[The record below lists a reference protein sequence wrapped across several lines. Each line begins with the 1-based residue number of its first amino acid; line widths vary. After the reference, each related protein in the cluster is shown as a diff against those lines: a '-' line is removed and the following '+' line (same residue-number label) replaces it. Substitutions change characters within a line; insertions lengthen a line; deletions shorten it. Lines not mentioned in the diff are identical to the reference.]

1 MSNQIQFAT
10 VKFFAQLIK
19 HTILIF
25 IKAHTYGFKV
35 ARRVFIKHF
44 VVFWLLARN
53 QISFTGKSLNA
64 AFKIEIFYF
73 CGFRRFTRLNLL
85 IAP

>member
-35 ARRVFIKHF
+35 ARRVFIK
-44 VVFWLLARN
+44 LLLKRYKKGCNLQPFKNAFAVN
-53 QISFTGKSLNA
+53 QVEN
-64 AFKIEIFYF
+64 
-73 CGFRRFTRLNLL
+73 
-85 IAP
+85 